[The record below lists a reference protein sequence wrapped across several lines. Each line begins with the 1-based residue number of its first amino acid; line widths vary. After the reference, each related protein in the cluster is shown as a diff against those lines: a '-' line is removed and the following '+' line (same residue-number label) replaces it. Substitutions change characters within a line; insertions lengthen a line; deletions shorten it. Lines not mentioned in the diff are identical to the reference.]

1 MAGPLPAPPQ
11 SNWQLRL
18 RSGAVVL
25 DLNPSVFVASSVLI
39 ALFVI
44 LGLIYRTPFAADA
57 DAVQAWIAD
66 RTGWL
71 LVLTVNAVL
80 GYLLFL
86 LVSPFGAIRI
96 GGPTARP
103 EFSRPTWI
111 AMLFSAGMGIGLL
124 YYGVAEPIY
133 HLASRPLG
141 AAAGSVTAYRDAS
154 KLTFLHWGLHAWGV
168 YTLAGLALGYAAYNR
183 GEPLSV
189 RSVFLPLFGRHTR
202 GWPGHVVDVLAT
214 VATLFGVATSLGL
227 GVLQINAGLGRLFGA
242 PVTLTVQVALITVI
256 TAMATTSVVLGLDK
270 GIKWLSVLNMWL
282 AFTLLA
288 LVFTIGPSL
297 FILNGFVQDVGA
309 YLGSL
314 VELSFWT
321 ETYTRGEWQNHW
333 TVFYWA
339 WWISW
344 SPFVGIF
351 IARISVGRTIRDFIG
366 GALLTASLLTFAW
379 LAVFGNAA
387 LFIELAGPGG
397 LTSAVQTNLNSS
409 LFVFLDL
416 LPRATDVAVP
426 ASWISMVSTLT
437 ILTIVSFFVTSSD
450 SGSLVIDIITAG
462 GNTNPPIAQRVY
474 WAIAEGL
481 VAAVLLAGGGLAA
494 LQTAAISAG
503 LPFAIVILLMIVCL
517 HRALRADSTLNASS
531 A

>member
-1 MAGPLPAPPQ
+1 MISTPDSTPRPE

-25 DLNPSVFVASSVLI
+25 DLNPRVFVASSVLI
-39 ALFVI
+39 ALFVV
-44 LGLIYRTPFAADA
+44 LGLVYRTPFAADV
-57 DAVQAWIAD
+57 DALQAWIAD

-80 GYLLFL
+80 VYLLFL
-86 LVSPFGAIRI
+86 SVSRLGAIRI
-96 GGPTARP
+96 GGPNARP
-103 EFSRPTWI
+103 EFSRPAWI

-133 HLASRPLG
+133 HLANRPLG
-141 AAAGSVTAYRDAS
+141 AAAGSVAAYRDAS

-168 YTLAGLALGYAAYNR
+168 YTLAGLALAYAAYNR

-189 RSVFLPLFGRHTR
+189 RSVFVPLFGRRAR
-202 GWPGHVVDVLAT
+202 GWPGHIVDILAT

-227 GVLQINAGLGRLFGA
+227 GVLQISAGLGRIFGT
-242 PVTLTVQVALITVI
+242 PVTLTAQVVLITII
-256 TAMATTSVVLGLDK
+256 TAIATVSVVLGLDK
-270 GIKWLSVLNMWL
+270 GIKRLSVINMWL
-282 AFTLLA
+282 AFALLA
-288 LVFTIGPSL
+288 LVFAIGPSL
-297 FILNGFVQDVGA
+297 FILNGFVQNVGA

-321 ETYTRGEWQNHW
+321 ETYTNGDWQNRW

-344 SPFVGIF
+344 SPFVGLF
-351 IARISVGRTIRDFIG
+351 IARVSVGRTIRDFIG

-397 LTSAVQTNLNSS
+397 LMSAVQTNIDSS
-409 LFVFLDL
+409 LFVFFDL
-416 LPRATDVAVP
+416 LPSANGIPVP
-426 ASWISMVSTLT
+426 DSLILAISTLT
-437 ILTIVSFFVTSSD
+437 IVTIVSFFVTSSD

-462 GNTNPPIAQRVY
+462 GHANPPIAQRVY
-474 WAIAEGL
+474 WATAEGV

-517 HRALRADSTLNASS
+517 HRTLREDPSFAT
-531 A
+531 

>member
-1 MAGPLPAPPQ
+1 
-11 SNWQLRL
+11 
-18 RSGAVVL
+18 VIL

-44 LGLIYRTPFAADA
+44 VGIVYRVPFAADM
-57 DAVQAWIAD
+57 DAVQTWVAD
-66 RTGWL
+66 RAGWL

-80 GYLLFL
+80 GYLLYL
-86 LVSPFGAIRI
+86 LVSPFGTLRL
-96 GGPTARP
+96 GGAGARP
-103 EFSRPTWI
+103 EFGYATWI

-124 YYGVAEPIY
+124 YYGVAEPIF
-133 HLASRPLG
+133 HLSSRPLG
-141 AAAGSVTAYRDAS
+141 AAPGSVAAYRDAS

-168 YTLAGLALGYAAYNR
+168 YTLAGLALGYAAHNR

-189 RSVFLPLFGRHTR
+189 RSAFVPLFGRHTA
-202 GWPGHVVDVLAT
+202 GWPGDVVDVLAT

-227 GVLQINAGLGRLFGA
+227 GVLQINAGLERLFGV
-242 PVTLTVQVALITVI
+242 PTTLAVQIGLITAI

-270 GIKWLSVLNMWL
+270 GIKWLSVVNMWL
-282 AFTLLA
+282 AAVLLA
-288 LVFTIGPSL
+288 VVFATGPSL
-297 FILNGFVQDVGA
+297 FILNGLVQDVGA

-314 VELSFWT
+314 VEMSFWT
-321 ETYTRGEWQNHW
+321 ETYTRGDWQNHW

-344 SPFVGIF
+344 SPFVGLF
-351 IARISVGRTIRDFIG
+351 MARTSVGRTVREFIG
-366 GALLTASLLTFAW
+366 GALLTASLLTFVW
-379 LAVFGNAA
+379 LAVFGNSA

-397 LTSAVQTNLNSS
+397 LMGAVQRNLDSS

-416 LPRATDVAVP
+416 LPRASGLAVP
-426 ASWISMVSTLT
+426 GGWVLAVSILT
-437 ILTIVSFFVTSSD
+437 IVTIVSFFVTSSD

-462 GNTNPPIAQRVY
+462 GHTDPPVAQRVY
-474 WAIAEGL
+474 WATAEGV

-503 LPFAIVILLMIVCL
+503 LPFAIVILLMIVSL
-517 HRALRADSTLNASS
+517 HRAFRADA
-531 A
+531 APPV

>member
-1 MAGPLPAPPQ
+1 VIAAPGRAPPLE
-11 SNWQLRL
+11 SNWRLTL
-18 RSGAVVL
+18 RSGKVVL

-39 ALFVI
+39 AAFVI
-44 LGLIYRTPFAADA
+44 LGLTYRVQFAADV
-57 DAVQAWIAD
+57 DVVQTWIAD

-80 GYLLFL
+80 GYLLYL
-86 LVSPFGAIRI
+86 LVSPLAAIRI
-96 GGPTARP
+96 GGPRARP
-103 EFSRPTWI
+103 EFGYATWI

-133 HLASRPLG
+133 HLANRPLG
-141 AAAGSVTAYRDAS
+141 AAAGSVAAYRDAS

-168 YTLAGLALGYAAYNR
+168 YTLAGLALAYAAYNR

-189 RSVFLPLFGRHTR
+189 RSVFVPLFGRHTR
-202 GWPGHVVDVLAT
+202 GWPGHIVDVLAA

-227 GVLQINAGLGRLFGA
+227 GVLQINAGLGRLFGT
-242 PVTLTVQVALITVI
+242 PTTLTIQITLIAII
-256 TAMATTSVVLGLDK
+256 TTMATTSVVLGLDK
-270 GIKWLSVLNMWL
+270 GIKWLSVTNMWL
-282 AFTLLA
+282 ACVLLA
-288 LVFTIGPSL
+288 IVFVIGPSL

-309 YLGSL
+309 YVGSL

-321 ETYTRGEWQNHW
+321 ETYTRGDWQNHW

-344 SPFVGIF
+344 SPFVGLF
-351 IARISVGRTIRDFIG
+351 IARISVGRTVREFIV
-366 GALLTASLLTFAW
+366 GALLTASLLTFVW
-379 LAVFGNAA
+379 LAVFGHSA
-387 LFIELAGPGG
+387 LYIELAGSGG
-397 LTSAVQTNLNSS
+397 LASAVQRNLDSS

-416 LPRATDVAVP
+416 LPGATGAHVP
-426 ASWISMVSTLT
+426 GAWITAASILTMV
-437 ILTIVSFFVTSSD
+437 TIVSFFVTSSD

-462 GNTNPPIAQRVY
+462 GHTNPPVAQRIY
-474 WAIAEGL
+474 WATAEGV

-503 LPFAIVILLMIVCL
+503 LPFAVVILLMIVCL
-517 HRALRADSTLNASS
+517 HRALQADPSLRT
-531 A
+531 